1 MGVDALIMAGG
12 RGSRLRAGE
21 EKPLVRIC
29 GKPMIE
35 YVINALKGVNGI
47 NRIIVAVSKYTPK
60 TAAFVEGR
68 GLETIWTPGSGFCL
82 DLRYAIERLR
92 LRTVL
97 VVCADLPLITSSFI
111 DMVIKRYGG
120 CMKPALAVM
129 APLEAY
135 ERIGL
140 SVDFV
145 LNIGGRRLVP
155 VGVSVIDGEKLRE
168 TEGYLEE
175 EIMIVEDIRAAI
187 NVDTPKDVEIA
198 ELLLQAFFQHRNRI
212 LPQHY

>member
-1 MGVDALIMAGG
+1 MDVDALIMAGG
-12 RGSRLRAGE
+12 RGSRLRACG

-47 NRIIVAVSKYTPK
+47 NRIIVAVSKCTPK
-60 TAAFVEGR
+60 TAIFARER
-68 GLETIWTPGSGFCL
+68 GLEIIWTPGRGFCL

-111 DMVIKRYGG
+111 DMVIRHYEE
-120 CMKPALAVM
+120 CMKPALTVM
-129 APLEAY
+129 TPLETC
-135 ERIGL
+135 EKIGL

-155 VGVSVIDGEKLRE
+155 VGVSMIDGEKLRK

-175 EIMIVEDIRAAI
+175 EIMIIEDIRAAI
-187 NVDTPKDVEIA
+187 NVDTPKDAEIA
-198 ELLLQAFFQHRNRI
+198 ELLLQAFFHR
-212 LPQHY
+212 